1 MCQVPSKIK
10 GDVEGRRKMKDFL
23 DVKKGSLEI
32 DETNARSRVK
42 EDEVKLLTEE
52 SQIMM
57 ANLGHIGPAHK
68 SFL

>member
-1 MCQVPSKIK
+1 VPSKIK
-10 GDVEGRRKMKDFL
+10 GDVEGRRKLKDFL
-23 DVKKGSLEI
+23 DVKRGSLEI

-52 SQIMM
+52 SQI
-57 ANLGHIGPAHK
+57 GPAHK